1 MANSADLRALTEE
14 FFAIRDTKDPVQD
27 ILDRFAPDGCFQIL
41 GPARLGAFTQKCEG
55 HDAVR
60 VAATALVGDW
70 DLSGLANVI
79 YTDGDTTLTHRKGKV
94 RFNPTNHEFETEF
107 IDKMTFRDG
116 KIVEYVQFLDT
127 MGIAEAVGM
136 VRFAEE

>member
-1 MANSADLRALTEE
+1 MANSADVRALTEE
-14 FFAIRDTKDPVQD
+14 FFAIRNTDDPVEH
-27 ILDRFAPDGCFQIL
+27 IVKRFQPDGCFQIL
-41 GPARLGAFTQKCEG
+41 GPARLGAFTQKFEG

-127 MGIAEAVGM
+127 LGIAEAVGM
-136 VRFAEE
+136 VRLAEE